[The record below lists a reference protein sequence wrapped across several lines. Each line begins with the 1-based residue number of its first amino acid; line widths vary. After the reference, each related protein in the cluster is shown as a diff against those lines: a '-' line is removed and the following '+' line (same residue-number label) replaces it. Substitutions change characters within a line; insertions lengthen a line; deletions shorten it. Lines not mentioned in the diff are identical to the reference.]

1 VANPALAPSA
11 PAASGLARST
21 AIHELIAG
29 DAQAL
34 SAKLQAHRQK
44 LFPPAARKQLR
55 RFTSGEAARLI
66 GVDDGYLR
74 RLSID
79 GKGPQ
84 PETGPNGRRSYSIE
98 DIQALRVVLDETAKT
113 GRRYQRHRRPGER
126 LQVITVVNFKGGS
139 GKTTTAAH
147 LAQHLALHGYRVLA
161 VDLDPQASL
170 SALHGYQPEFD
181 VGENETL
188 YAAIRYDA
196 ARRELRDVI
205 RETYFPG
212 LDLVPGNLELME
224 FEHESPK
231 ALMERRKGDTLF
243 FARFAKALG
252 TVEKR
257 YDTVVID
264 CPPQLGYLT
273 LSALCSATAVLI
285 TVHPQ
290 MLDVMSMCQF
300 LIMTADMLGIV
311 AKAGGNMEYDWMRY
325 LVTRFEPTD
334 GPQTQ
339 MVAFMRTLF
348 GERVLTN
355 AMLKS
360 TAISD
365 AGITK
370 QTLYEVGRELFTR
383 ATYDRAMESLDAV
396 NGEVEGLIRA
406 AWGR

>member
-1 VANPALAPSA
+1 MAST
-11 PAASGLARST
+11 AASDATPSARST
-21 AIHELIAG
+21 TAIHDLIAG

-34 SAKLQAHRQK
+34 SAKLQSHRQR
-44 LFPPAARKQLR
+44 LFPPKARKHLR
-55 RFTSGEAARLI
+55 RFSSGEAARLI

-74 RLSID
+74 RLSLD
-79 GKGPQ
+79 GKGPT
-84 PETGPNGRRSYSIE
+84 PEVGPSGRRSYSSE
-98 DIQALRVVLDETAKT
+98 DIRALRIVLDEGAKT
-113 GRRYQRHRRPGER
+113 GRRYQKERRAHEH
-126 LQVITVVNFKGGS
+126 LQVIAAVNFKGGS

-170 SALHGYQPEFD
+170 SALHGIQPEFD
-181 VGENETL
+181 VHDNETL
-188 YAAIRYDA
+188 YAAIRYDQ
-196 ARRELRDVI
+196 ARRPLSDVI
-205 RETYFPG
+205 QQTYFPG

-224 FEHESPK
+224 FEHETPR
-231 ALMERRKGDTLF
+231 ALLERTNNADGLF
-243 FARFAKALG
+243 FTRFAEALSP
-252 TVEKR
+252 VADR
-257 YDTVVID
+257 YDVVVVD

-273 LSALCSATAVLI
+273 LSALCAATSVLV

-300 LIMTADMLGIV
+300 LLMTSEMLGVV
-311 AKAGGNMEYDWMRY
+311 AKAGGDMNYDWMRY
-325 LVTRFEPTD
+325 LVTRYEPTD

-348 GERVLTN
+348 GDRVLTN

-360 TAISD
+360 TAVSD

-370 QTLYEVGRELFTR
+370 QTLFEVSRDQFTR
-383 ATYDRAMESLDAV
+383 ATYDRAIESLDAV
-396 NGEVEGLIRA
+396 NGEIETLIRS

>member
-1 VANPALAPSA
+1 VASTAASTVTDPASA
-11 PAASGLARST
+11 PT
-21 AIHELIAG
+21 AIHDLIAG

-34 SAKLQAHRQK
+34 SAKLQSHRQR
-44 LFPPAARKQLR
+44 LFPPKARKHLR
-55 RFTSGEAARLI
+55 RFSSGEAARLI

-74 RLSID
+74 RLSLD
-79 GKGPQ
+79 GKGPT
-84 PETGPNGRRSYSIE
+84 PEVGPSGRRSYSSE
-98 DIQALRVVLDETAKT
+98 DIQALRVVLDESAKT
-113 GRRYQRHRRPGER
+113 GRRYQKDRRTDEH
-126 LQVITVVNFKGGS
+126 LQVIATVNFKGGS

-147 LAQHLALHGYRVLA
+147 LAQHLALQGYRVLA

-170 SALHGYQPEFD
+170 SALHGIQPEFD
-181 VGENETL
+181 VRDNETL
-188 YAAIRYDA
+188 YAAIRYDE
-196 ARRELRDVI
+196 ARRPLAEVI
-205 RETYFPG
+205 QQTYFPG

-224 FEHESPK
+224 FEHETPR
-231 ALMERRKGDTLF
+231 ALLQRTGGEDDLF
-243 FARFAKALG
+243 FTRFARALAP
-252 TVEKR
+252 VAER
-257 YDTVVID
+257 YDVVVVD

-273 LSALCSATAVLI
+273 LSALCAATSVLV

-300 LIMTADMLGIV
+300 LLMTSEMLGVV
-311 AKAGGNMEYDWMRY
+311 AKAGGNMNYDWMRY
-325 LVTRFEPTD
+325 LVTRYEPTD

-360 TAISD
+360 TAVSD

-370 QTLYEVGRELFTR
+370 QTLFEVSRDQFTR
-383 ATYDRAMESLDAV
+383 ATYDRAMESLDSV
-396 NGEVEGLIRA
+396 NGEIEGLIRS